1 MTLKKAFD
9 SVIHSVMFYK
19 LCNANISGLFY
30 SAIKN
35 MYSENDIHIKV
46 GNNLSEQVRY
56 ILVSGKAIILVQIC
70 LSYSSM
76 VSQNVLMHPVIK
88 CSYVISI

>member
-1 MTLKKAFD
+1 MFFLRTLIEIYQSLNCKLYACFVDFKKAFD

-30 SAIKN
+30 SVIKN

-46 GNNLSEQVRY
+46 GNSLSEQVRY
-56 ILVSGKAIILVQIC
+56 ILV
-70 LSYSSM
+70 
-76 VSQNVLMHPVIK
+76 
-88 CSYVISI
+88 